1 MNTSQN
7 ESYERNYS
15 YRDLIVR
22 IIEYVKQYKLQIIVI
37 VILIILLSSVNI
49 ITPIIYSKSITQ
61 AKDYIVAKRI
71 MSIMALLV
79 FSELIKW
86 ILNYFRQCI
95 AAKLICNVLKNV
107 RIDAFDK
114 AITHD
119 MCFYDFNSSGS
130 TATRILYDTQVFSG
144 AVNILFEFIS
154 NIFVLFPIMI
164 VCFKINKQLALMLI
178 EMTPFIIILPIMVA
192 RIRRMLT
199 HKNQRSL
206 SIISSKIQ
214 ETINCI
220 IIAKNFCQ
228 EDKLYSEFNDFNE
241 KAYKTKLYWGLGGM
255 MTHLLNFVVS
265 FASVFIVYY
274 GGFNV
279 LKGEI
284 SVGAWYLFIQSINIF
299 WWPIIN
305 ISSFF
310 NIFQEGMAA
319 GERVFS
325 LIDSKKT
332 IIQNNNVRVNDLNGN
347 IEFKNVDF
355 SYIENQDVLSNFN
368 LSIKPGENIALVG
381 YSGSG
386 KSSIGKLVSRFYE
399 FQDGQLLIDGKD
411 IRSFDLDSYR
421 MQIGIIPQIP
431 FLFEGTVRDNIRYA
445 SPESSDSEIEAA
457 VNKIGNGEWVNALPH
472 GLETKLNEMGRGISM
487 GQKQLISLA
496 RVVLKHPKIIIMDEA
511 TSSIDLITEYQ
522 IEKGMEEVLKNRTA
536 LIIAHRLST
545 IENADR
551 IIVMEKG
558 AIVEQGTHN
567 ELIARNGVYNYLY
580 NNYYKQNQ

>member
-15 YRDLIVR
+15 YRELIVR

-71 MSIMALLV
+71 MIIMALLV
-79 FSELIKW
+79 FSELFKW

-164 VCFKINKQLALMLI
+164 VCFKINKQLALLLI

>member
-15 YRDLIVR
+15 YRELIVR

-71 MSIMALLV
+71 MIIMALLV
-79 FSELIKW
+79 FSELFKW

-164 VCFKINKQLALMLI
+164 VCFKINKQLALLLI

-445 SPESSDSEIEAA
+445 SHESSDSEIEAA

>member
-1 MNTSQN
+1 MNINQN
-7 ESYERNYS
+7 ESYERKYS
-15 YRDLIVR
+15 YRDLIGR
-22 IIEYVKQYKLQIIVI
+22 IIDYVKQYKLQIIVI
-37 VILIILLSSVNI
+37 VTLIILISSVNI

-61 AKDYIVAKRI
+61 AKDYIIAKRI
-71 MSIMALLV
+71 IIIMALLV
-79 FSELIKW
+79 FSELVKW
-86 ILNYFRQCI
+86 VLNYFRQCI
-95 AAKLICNVLKNV
+95 AAKLICNVLKKV

-119 MCFYDFNSSGS
+119 MCFYDINSSGS

-154 NIFVLFPIMI
+154 NSFVLFPIMI
-164 VCFKINKQLALMLI
+164 VCFTINKQLALLLV
-178 EMTPFIIILPIMVA
+178 EMTPFIIVLPIMVA

-206 SIISSKIQ
+206 SIISSKVQ

-228 EDKLYSEFNDFNE
+228 EDKLYSEFNEFNE

-265 FASVFIVYY
+265 FASVFIVYF
-274 GGFNV
+274 GGINV

-284 SVGAWYLFIQSINIF
+284 SIGAWYLFIQSINIF

-325 LIDSKKT
+325 LIDSEKT

-355 SYIENQDVLSNFN
+355 SYITNQDVLSDFN
-368 LSIKPGENIALVG
+368 LSIKPGENVALVG

-399 FQDGQLLIDGKD
+399 FQDGELLIDGKD
-411 IRSFDLDSYR
+411 IRSFDLNSYR

-431 FLFEGTVRDNIRYA
+431 FLFEGTVRENIRYA
-445 SPESSDSEIEAA
+445 SPESSDFEIENAI
-457 VNKIGNGEWVNALPH
+457 NQIGNGEWVNALPH
-472 GLETKLNEMGRGISM
+472 GLDTKLNEMGRGISM

-522 IEKGMEEVLKNRTA
+522 IEKGMEKVLKNRTA

-558 AIVEQGTHN
+558 AIVEQGTHKD
-567 ELIARNGVYNYLY
+567 LIARNGVYNYLY